1 MGGTGLLIYGTVSP
15 ERLAPRPLPRTMLD
29 RLLGRTRH
37 AGPKVTPLGRGELT
51 QLDATELAP
60 LIARYRAFLA
70 RRLPEP
76 HEATRQIL
84 DYLELDNIPSLYVR
98 GGRDPESEIRWYVQL
113 GFSGCAGMA
122 EVSAAV
128 ACHWAAAWIRQEM
141 VPVQREVLT
150 PFGFEADP
158 GQTIADRERF
168 LPVARLGYL
177 RYVLPEE
184 RALGDGLFEID
195 HAVVE
200 AEEDAEARLAEG
212 SSGYDR
218 LMEDGQ
224 CRCQLCAPGFA
235 PLSG

>member
-15 ERLAPRPLPRTMLD
+15 ERLAPKPLPRTVLD

-51 QLDATELAP
+51 QVDATELAP
-60 LIARYRAFLA
+60 LIERYRAYLA

-84 DYLELDNIPSLYVR
+84 EYLELDNIPSLYVR
-98 GGRDPESEIRWYVQL
+98 GGGDPDSEVRWYVQL

-141 VPVQREVLT
+141 TPVQREVLT
-150 PFGFEADP
+150 PFGFEADL
-158 GQTIADRERF
+158 GQTIEDPDRF
-168 LPVARLGYL
+168 LPVATLGYL
-177 RYVLPEE
+177 RYVLPQE

-200 AEEDAEARLAEG
+200 SDEDAEARLAER

-218 LMEDGQ
+218 LLADGR
-224 CRCQLCAPGFA
+224 CRCQLCDPGFA
-235 PLSG
+235 PLTG